1 MSLGPSFHHDLQAK
15 LGAESPVLA
24 RQVTKAAFGGSQQH
38 MPVNVLMIGTG
49 EYTTGFVNGS
59 ASDSD
64 KSKGVIALSIFD
76 LRSRNKVARVGLCGV
91 NGTKFPAIRDYLK
104 RAIEKSYSNIKTHA
118 ETFPEDTV
126 VDPKSYLKALDSFER
141 GDAVTIFT
149 PDDTHFEIALAAV
162 ERGLHVLV
170 TKPAV
175 KTLEHHR
182 ILHEAAVRNNV
193 LVAVEVHKRWDPIY
207 SDARDQL
214 QSLGDFSYMYSYMS
228 QPKHQLDTF
237 RSWAGKSSDISY
249 YLNSHHID
257 FHEWVVGET
266 SRPVRVTA
274 VASYG
279 VAKTSYDIDCEDT
292 ITLTV
297 QWENIAPVVGGAEGE
312 VRVTGTGTAV
322 YTSSWVA
329 PKSDVHSQQRFFY
342 MGQVNYN
349 FLHANVFLAIIYFCH
364 IREVAKPFNVFRKER
379 STWTRRTGVTICR
392 WTARATAARIHFS

>member
-1 MSLGPSFHHDLQAK
+1 MSRYIIVLFQVLRRIEALKMSLGPPLTPIGPDVSDA
-15 LGAESPVLA
+15 GAESPNLV
-24 RQVTKAAFGGSQQH
+24 RQITKAAFGGSQYK
-38 MPVNVLMIGTG
+38 PVNVLMIGTG

-64 KSKGVIALSIFD
+64 KSKGVIALTVFD

-91 NGTKFPAIRDYLK
+91 SGVKFPAIRDHFK
-104 RAIEKSYSNIKTHA
+104 RAIENSYSNIDTEA
-118 ETFPEDTV
+118 ETFPADTEV
-126 VDPKSYLKALDSFER
+126 NAKSYLAALDSFEK

-149 PDDTHFEIALAAV
+149 PDDTHFEIALAAI

-193 LVAVEVHKRWDPIY
+193 LVAIEVHKRWDPIY

-297 QWENIAPVVGGAEGE
+297 QWENVAPVEGGAEGE
-312 VRVTGTGTAV
+312 VCATGAGTAV

-342 MGQVNYN
+342 MGQVRTGQNL
-349 FLHANVFLAIIYFCH
+349 FIISQWFSSARLLMCVLYC
-364 IREVAKPFNVFRKER
+364 RKEK
-379 STWTRRTGVTICR
+379 
-392 WTARATAARIHFS
+392 